1 MEEQS
6 WGEGM
11 RKEEWIR
18 EMPGNRQQLDKGC
31 ALHIREHRK
40 SFFTYIYTYME
51 NISFFFFITLIKP
64 FRNICKCLKTKIFIY
79 IYI

>member
-51 NISFFFFITLIKP
+51 NISFVFITLK
-64 FRNICKCLKTKIFIY
+64 Y
-79 IYI
+79 IM